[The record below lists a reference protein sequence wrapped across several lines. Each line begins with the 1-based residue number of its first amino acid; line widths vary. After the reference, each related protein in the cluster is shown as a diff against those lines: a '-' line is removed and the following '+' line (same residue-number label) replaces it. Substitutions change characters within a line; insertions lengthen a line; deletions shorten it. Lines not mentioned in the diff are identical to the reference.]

1 MSGFLGIFLV
11 DRYVTTFV
19 IVSLSLLHLFSNLAL
34 NLSFEGILSRI
45 IKFKVLKATV
55 YSNICSYVLIRNF
68 HLLKY
73 FPFFVIMISL
83 TGFAFTR
90 SQFLFLCEFDTL
102 FKLILHNYCIQ
113 HSNFKKINNAN
124 FYKVN

>member
-73 FPFFVIMISL
+73 FPFFRYNDKFD
-83 TGFAFTR
+83 G
-90 SQFLFLCEFDTL
+90 LC
-102 FKLILHNYCIQ
+102 
-113 HSNFKKINNAN
+113 
-124 FYKVN
+124 FYKIPISFFVRV